1 MSFADTSYTGTGTE
15 PYGEDD
21 PGLYIADAQL
31 YPSATLPPYSAT
43 TDLQTFADLS
53 GHGYSLQRGSTA
65 GADSNDPTVLGPGLS
80 FITDDYCLTGD
91 LSGVDMAGPWTTVV
105 VVKPSGALG
114 DSFVWSLGTYS
125 DDNHRQ
131 SIYQSGAS
139 EMRVNSKK
147 TGAIVSGG
155 AVTKDQSAY
164 QCFVA
169 QVASLGADLVLQRL
183 DTGDFIS
190 LTNKNPVGSP
200 VRIALGAASSALSGT
215 LLDSGTF
222 LAHIF
227 YNRALSNAEI
237 QRIYRTLKATWAARG
252 VMIL

>member
-1 MSFADTSYTGTGTE
+1 
-15 PYGEDD
+15 
-21 PGLYIADAQL
+21 
-31 YPSATLPPYSAT
+31 
-43 TDLQTFADLS
+43 
-53 GHGYSLQRGSTA
+53 
-65 GADSNDPTVLGPGLS
+65 
-80 FITDDYCLTGD
+80 
-91 LSGVDMAGPWTTVV
+91 
-105 VVKPSGALG
+105 
-114 DSFVWSLGTYS
+114 
-125 DDNHRQ
+125 
-131 SIYQSGAS
+131 
-139 EMRVNSKK
+139 MRVNSKK

-164 QCFVA
+164 QCFVG
-169 QVASLGADLVLQRL
+169 QVASRGADLVLQRL

-190 LTNKNPVGSP
+190 RTNMNPVGSP